1 MLAAKEIGVMSQK
14 GLCCITPM
22 PVQEGLAIEQR
33 LLEQVASGQ
42 SRFGYSIWRSQQ
54 ALVVPRSATH
64 RQGFDLASKYC
75 ESKGWPVVVR
85 STGGEMTPQTS
96 GFINL
101 SMVVSRK
108 GEKIGIR
115 ESYSLIC
122 QPLLHW
128 LEALGIHAYCSSV
141 EGAFC
146 NGEFNLVVNGKKI
159 AGTAQRRKRIKV
171 QRLTGQE
178 EDTAILLHA
187 VILCDEGLERIWKIS
202 NEFYKACQL
211 PPFIIGDRH
220 ICMSELTQQHGEGFI
235 RRAMNDLDRVVEQH
249 ISMFCRADQSAVP
262 LSF

>member
-1 MLAAKEIGVMSQK
+1 VLAAKEMGVMAQNA
-14 GLCCITPM
+14 LCCITPM

-42 SRFGYSIWRSQQ
+42 SRFGYAIWRCDQ

-64 RQGFDLASKYC
+64 KPGFELASRYC
-75 ESKGWPVVVR
+75 ESQGWPVVVR

-101 SMVVSRK
+101 SMVVRSNGTK
-108 GEKIGIR
+108 AGIR
-115 ESYSLIC
+115 ESYALIC
-122 QPLLHW
+122 QPLIQW
-128 LEALGIHAYCSSV
+128 LEAMGIHAYCSHV
-141 EGAFC
+141 DGAFC
-146 NGEFNLVVNGKKI
+146 DGDFNLVVNGKKI
-159 AGTAQRRKRIKV
+159 AGTAQRRKRLKV
-171 QRLTGQE
+171 PTSMSQE

-220 ICMSELTQQHGEGFI
+220 ICMSDLTEQHGEPFI
-235 RRAMNDLDRVVEQH
+235 RKAMSDLDKVVQQH
-249 ISMFCRADQSAVP
+249 ISEF
-262 LSF
+262 

>member
-1 MLAAKEIGVMSQK
+1 VLAAKDVGVMSQNA
-14 GLCCITPM
+14 LCCLTPM

-42 SRFGYSIWRSQQ
+42 SRFGYCIWRSRQ

-64 RQGFDLASKYC
+64 KQGFDLASKYC
-75 ESKGWPVVVR
+75 EAKGWPVVVR

-101 SMVVSRK
+101 SMVVSRE
-108 GEKIGIR
+108 GERIGIR

-128 LEALGIHAYCSSV
+128 FEAMGIHAYCSSV

-159 AGTAQRRKRIKV
+159 AGTAQRRKCIKNPMS
-171 QRLTGQE
+171 TGQG

-187 VILCDEGLERIWKIS
+187 VILCDEGLERIWKVS

-220 ICMSELTQQHGEGFI
+220 ICMSEITQQRGEAFI
-235 RRAMNDLDRVVEQH
+235 RKAMKDLDRVVQQH
-249 ISMFCRADQSAVP
+249 ISMFSRDDQSSVSS
-262 LSF
+262 SF

>member
-1 MLAAKEIGVMSQK
+1 MLAAKEIGVMSQNA
-14 GLCCITPM
+14 LCCITPM

-42 SRFGYSIWRSQQ
+42 SRFGYAIWRSHQ

-64 RQGFDLASKYC
+64 KQGFDLASKYC
-75 ESKGWPVVVR
+75 ESQGWPVVVR

-101 SMVVSRK
+101 SMVVSKK
-108 GEKIGIR
+108 GEAIGIR
-115 ESYSLIC
+115 DSYSLIC
-122 QPLLHW
+122 QPLIQW
-128 LEALGIHAYCSSV
+128 FEAMGIHAYCSSV
-141 EGAFC
+141 ENAFC

-159 AGTAQRRKRIKV
+159 AGTAQRRKRIKIPMS
-171 QRLTGQE
+171 TGQ

-220 ICMSELTQQHGEGFI
+220 ICMSEIMQQRGEAFI
-235 RRAMNDLDRVVEQH
+235 RRAMNDLDRVVQQH
-249 ISMFCRADQSAVP
+249 ISVFSRVDQSAVP
-262 LSF
+262 SSF